1 MLNYVLELQ
10 FQIFYFRIGVW
21 GYWRGAD
28 FVVMYC
34 KIVPISALDMA
45 GYNPLNMNMSLGHL
59 AAMNPFFLSQN
70 GALLNQLL
78 GQSGMNA
85 AMHQGWAGGLS
96 GKTVS
101 QLWMND
107 ETKVGRSLSEYLTAN
122 MCSVCTDNL

>member
-1 MLNYVLELQ
+1 M
-10 FQIFYFRIGVW
+10 G
-21 GYWRGAD
+21 
-28 FVVMYC
+28 
-34 KIVPISALDMA
+34 
-45 GYNPLNMNMSLGHL
+45 GYNPMNMNMSLGHL

-70 GALLNQLL
+70 GAFLNQLL

-107 ETKVGRSLSEYLTAN
+107 ETKVGCLLSRVPDCNHT
-122 MCSVCTDNL
+122 

>member
-1 MLNYVLELQ
+1 MVACWVPNSILEFQ
-10 FQIFYFRIGVW
+10 FKFFLG
-21 GYWRGAD
+21 GKGGGAK
-28 FVVMYC
+28 FVI
-34 KIVPISALDMA
+34 KILPISALDMG
-45 GYNPLNMNMSLGHL
+45 GYNPMNMNMNMSLGHL

-70 GALLNQLL
+70 GAFLNQLL

-107 ETKVGRSLSEYLTAN
+107 ETKVGCLLS
-122 MCSVCTDNL
+122 

>member
-1 MLNYVLELQ
+1 MN
-10 FQIFYFRIGVW
+10 
-21 GYWRGAD
+21 
-28 FVVMYC
+28 M
-34 KIVPISALDMA
+34 
-45 GYNPLNMNMSLGHL
+45 NMNMSLGHL

-70 GALLNQLL
+70 GAFLNQLL

-107 ETKVGRSLSEYLTAN
+107 ETKVGCLFSECLTAT
-122 MCSVCTDNL
+122 MRSVCTGNWQIYVYTYMYSY

>member
-1 MLNYVLELQ
+1 MLNKVVRDDCLLDAK
-10 FQIFYFRIGVW
+10 FYFGVSISNFL
-21 GYWRGAD
+21 GGREGGRGKQSLLSSS
-28 FVVMYC
+28 C
-34 KIVPISALDMA
+34 KILAISALEMG
-45 GYNPLNMNMSLGHL
+45 GYNPMNMNMNMSLGHL

-70 GALLNQLL
+70 GAFLNQLL

-107 ETKVGRSLSEYLTAN
+107 ETKVGCLLS
-122 MCSVCTDNL
+122 

>member
-1 MLNYVLELQ
+1 VESGEQSLLS
-10 FQIFYFRIGVW
+10 IS
-21 GYWRGAD
+21 
-28 FVVMYC
+28 C
-34 KIVPISALDMA
+34 KILPISALDMG
-45 GYNPLNMNMSLGHL
+45 GYNPMNMNMNMSLGHL

-107 ETKVGRSLSEYLTAN
+107 ETKVGCLLS
-122 MCSVCTDNL
+122 

>member
-1 MLNYVLELQ
+1 MVACWMPNFILE
-10 FQIFYFRIGVW
+10 FQFRIFFLW
-21 GYWRGAD
+21 GEEGEQSLSSSS
-28 FVVMYC
+28 C
-34 KIVPISALDMA
+34 KILPISALDMA
-45 GYNPLNMNMSLGHL
+45 GYNPMNMNMNMSLGHL

-70 GALLNQLL
+70 GAFLNQLL

-107 ETKVGRSLSEYLTAN
+107 ETKVGCLLS
-122 MCSVCTDNL
+122 